1 MDRREFLKTTG
12 ALGAVIAGGG
22 LRALASDQGQE
33 KLPPMPMIH
42 LGKLE
47 ISRFILGTNPFF
59 GYAHQPGE
67 IGGQMKEYYTDE
79 RIIAN
84 LDEAAAHG
92 ITAVASPPDERWQK
106 LWKRY
111 RESGGKLKHWISQP
125 HRPPEKIP
133 GEIEESVKA
142 GASAVFIQGHK
153 VEGQFEQGTFDVVR
167 EWVEI
172 IRKLGVPAGIG
183 AHRQDC
189 HLEAQKR
196 GFPVDFYYQCMFNV
210 AHGDTFEKGDPQ
222 KAAEVIRKLEKP
234 VIAYKILGAGRVR
247 PKEGFEFALK
257 NIQAKDGVC
266 VGIYT
271 KANPRQIEENAGY
284 VKRFTVKLT

>member
-1 MDRREFLKTTG
+1 MITLRISNLLHL
-12 ALGAVIAGGG
+12 APLGG
-22 LRALASDQGQE
+22 L
-33 KLPPMPMIH
+33 P
-42 LGKLE
+42 GKVATQIRDRL
-47 ISRFILGTNPFF
+47 IFPNPA
-59 GYAHQPGE
+59 Y
-67 IGGQMKEYYTDE
+67 
-79 RIIAN
+79 
-84 LDEAAAHG
+84 
-92 ITAVASPPDERWQK
+92 
-106 LWKRY
+106 
-111 RESGGKLKHWISQP
+111 
-125 HRPPEKIP
+125 
-133 GEIEESVKA
+133 
-142 GASAVFIQGHK
+142 
-153 VEGQFEQGTFDVVR
+153 
-167 EWVEI
+167 
-172 IRKLGVPAGIG
+172 
-183 AHRQDC
+183 
-189 HLEAQKR
+189 LEAQKR